1 MLEKVPYITANA
13 KKVTTVVTA
22 KGVFE
27 KINNE
32 LVLTGY
38 IPQKGKSREQII
50 DEIKS
55 TTGREIKVADEVREE
70 EIPLDKLMILR
81 SFDPDRCFL
90 D

>member
-1 MLEKVPYITANA
+1 M
-13 KKVTTVVTA
+13 VTA

-70 EIPLDKLMILR
+70 EIPPDRLMMLR